1 MNDLILPLYK
11 NGFLTPEAN
20 YFFAVVMG
28 FAFGFVL
35 ERTGF
40 TRSLHIA
47 ETFYFKNLAV
57 PKIMGVTVITATTW
71 FIIFA
76 WMGWIDLSA
85 LYTPATYVWPYFI
98 GGLIF
103 GLGMVMSGYCP
114 GTAVAGLGSGKSDA
128 LVFLVGLFLGAFIYF
143 LLYPLISGLVNSSNY
158 GVLRLHDLFGGNE
171 YTSYILTVILESGI
185 IGFLVILQKL
195 TQKGEKNEYKQ

>member
-1 MNDLILPLYK
+1 MDFILPLYK
-11 NGFLTPEAN
+11 NALISPEAN
-20 YFFAVVMG
+20 LFFAVVMG

-71 FIIFA
+71 LIIFS
-76 WMGWIDLSA
+76 WLGWIDLGA
-85 LYTPATYVWPYFI
+85 LFTPKTYIWPYVV
-98 GGLIF
+98 GGILF

-128 LVFLVGLFLGAFIYF
+128 LVFLLGLFGGAFLYF
-143 LLYPLISGLVNSSNY
+143 MLYPMVKDFASSGNL
-158 GVLRLHDLFGGNE
+158 GVLKLQDLFGGNE
-171 YTSYILTVILESGI
+171 YTSYILTVILETGI
-185 IGFLVILQKL
+185 ISFLVLLQKL
-195 TQKGEKNEYKQ
+195 TNKGEK